1 MQLHQLPKLKLKS
14 RKRVGRGG
22 KRGTTSGRG
31 QKGQKSRAGRR
42 IRPAARDLILRLPKK
57 RGFKNKPVRPKP
69 FTIGL
74 TALIAK
80 TRPLMEGKN
89 SLTVDVGILKAV
101 GLLPMRWR
109 GQVKIL
115 GKAKAEFPLVLKGLM
130 VSKSVKMEIEKA
142 GGTVM
147 NHET

>member
-1 MQLHQLPKLKLKS
+1 MQLHQLPKLKLKF

-31 QKGQKSRAGRR
+31 QKGQKSRAGHR

-57 RGFKNKPVRPKP
+57 RGFRNKPVRPKP

-74 TALIAK
+74 AALIAK

-89 SLTVDVGILKAV
+89 SLTVDVGMLKAV
-101 GLLPMRWR
+101 GLVPMRWR

-115 GKAKAEFPLVLKGLM
+115 GKAEAEFPLVLKGLTA
-130 VSKSVKMEIEKA
+130 SESVKMEIEKA
-142 GGTVM
+142 GGSVIT
-147 NHET
+147 NSH